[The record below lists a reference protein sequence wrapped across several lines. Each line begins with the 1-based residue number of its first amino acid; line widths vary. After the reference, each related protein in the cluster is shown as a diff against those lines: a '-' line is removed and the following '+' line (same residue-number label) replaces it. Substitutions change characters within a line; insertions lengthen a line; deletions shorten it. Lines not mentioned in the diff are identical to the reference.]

1 MQMEIE
7 GRGDHLGKLWRL
19 GGRLTEELGGKR
31 IHKVSQ
37 RRSSRQNENQQET
50 IAYAKVE
57 TVSRRKTMMDS
68 VFSDGQN
75 QVKTKQVLWIYY

>member
-19 GGRLTEELGGKR
+19 GGRPPEELEGKR

-37 RRSSRQNENQQET
+37 RRPSRQNENQEVT
-50 IAYAKVE
+50 IAYAKVRDCFKKKNE
-57 TVSRRKTMMDS
+57 
-68 VFSDGQN
+68 
-75 QVKTKQVLWIYY
+75 